1 MSSWSWL
8 REEVR
13 EVVWLASVVAGLSVA
28 GTGLAVVLRLVM
40 TS

>member
-1 MSSWSWL
+1 MSSWNWI

-28 GTGLAVVLRLVM
+28 GISLAIILRLAM

>member
-1 MSSWSWL
+1 MSSWNWL

-13 EVVWLASVVAGLSVA
+13 EVVWLASVVAGLSVV